1 MPAFSRQTKF
11 SDGNIYYHL
20 RKAQETKSWKIAQSY
35 RVELT
40 QCKEKILNQLIQHH
54 LSGITEGCVAARSF
68 IEALDLLLP
77 YPGLLEGLE
86 LANWHRYLALH
97 WDEPIVHFLSDHLY
111 STYELIVEG
120 VAEARKYCDITTVR
134 CLALRCPANKNDAA
148 FIRKKL
154 ENGTLFPGLTDQQSR
169 LKILDNILSIKV
181 IIPSLKTFHENMK
194 YFAIGARI
202 IKEHLL
208 DDDLRGA
215 WNLPEKLSWT
225 LPTNPTIE
233 AANGH
238 VPVSNMD
245 QQLALKALFLTAI
258 RSFPYLS
265 YDKPKQDVRGEATVA
280 NVDPGFVY
288 LLRAEAK
295 RLGLSSSK
303 IEKALTGQEPTPR
316 SIESRDQEI
325 YCEWKCGKPN
335 LRAFHDLQKHAF
347 LPDLASVH
355 GKDGLVPLFVFR
367 DFMEAFFGNDAFMIE
382 IEPPE
387 EGATGE
393 SASSLPAGGTRP
405 KDVRRLRKQQGRKI
419 KRQKLIAS
427 RQRRA
432 GAKRLTSRSE
442 AITDSGPMDVCQT
455 PEQSDGNTLPSPT
468 DRTRSKHSPCV
479 RQKRHHPYNRAAK
492 QVASISHIRQRR
504 SRSSNEINLNQE
516 ERSMS
521 EAEAVITDRDQ
532 MQRSPVYRRK
542 STQELE
548 NTRLGISPK
557 PSKVTKKRPDKGK
570 GKATA
575 EFLGQLLSE
584 LPGSRK
590 NPSQSVIAQPA
601 VRIQPPYKRPGGSS
615 TVIEENPRNNPPK
628 SPFVAPPDLGL
639 PSIATEEE
647 NPRDRPRSP
656 PLVAPPSPPNRMI
669 TTAAVEVDQFSEAV
683 ASAALG
689 LPESHTDR
697 SPGKKRIVGTGV
709 NTVEIRQPA
718 RTEPPLK
725 RPRIATIVAPPG
737 IATEEENLRDRRV
750 SPPFVAPSTPSL
762 PRMATEEQNSR
773 DWQRSPPFVAPP
785 DPSLPGVTKEQ
796 NIRDSPQKSPL
807 AAPSPNATDRPR
819 RLTAERRQRT
829 YPKKSATQAG
839 ASHQASHVV
848 SSGMRHQPI
857 RNETSGMDQ
866 LSEARSTA
874 FGRWLTPQKP
884 KQPASPTPSVDIGM
898 DSNRNKLPI
907 GFSEPGKHPEAGKH
921 ETHDNIHQS
930 QNQLAV
936 ETGHRAADCGET
948 SDSFAQTRTG
958 WWRDTALYSSSE
970 PTP

>member
-1 MPAFSRQTKF
+1 
-11 SDGNIYYHL
+11 
-20 RKAQETKSWKIAQSY
+20 
-35 RVELT
+35 
-40 QCKEKILNQLIQHH
+40 
-54 LSGITEGCVAARSF
+54 
-68 IEALDLLLP
+68 
-77 YPGLLEGLE
+77 
-86 LANWHRYLALH
+86 
-97 WDEPIVHFLSDHLY
+97 
-111 STYELIVEG
+111 
-120 VAEARKYCDITTVR
+120 
-134 CLALRCPANKNDAA
+134 
-148 FIRKKL
+148 
-154 ENGTLFPGLTDQQSR
+154 
-169 LKILDNILSIKV
+169 
-181 IIPSLKTFHENMK
+181 MK

-615 TVIEENPRNNPPK
+615 TAIEENPRNNPPK

-639 PSIATEEE
+639 PSLTSIATEEE

-656 PLVAPPSPPNRMI
+656 PLVAPPSPPNRMS

-697 SPGKKRIVGTGV
+697 SPGKKWIVGTGV

-737 IATEEENLRDRRV
+737 IAMEEENLRDRRI

-785 DPSLPGVTKEQ
+785 DPSLPGVTEEQ

-829 YPKKSATQAG
+829 YPKKSATQVG
-839 ASHQASHVV
+839 ASHQATHVV

-874 FGRWLTPQKP
+874 VGRWLTPQKP
-884 KQPASPTPSVDIGM
+884 KQPASPAPSNQNRPTDANKPVKQRELVTFDNVDI
-898 DSNRNKLPI
+898 DKDRVV
-907 GFSEPGKHPEAGKH
+907 A
-921 ETHDNIHQS
+921 
-930 QNQLAV
+930 
-936 ETGHRAADCGET
+936 
-948 SDSFAQTRTG
+948 
-958 WWRDTALYSSSE
+958 
-970 PTP
+970 